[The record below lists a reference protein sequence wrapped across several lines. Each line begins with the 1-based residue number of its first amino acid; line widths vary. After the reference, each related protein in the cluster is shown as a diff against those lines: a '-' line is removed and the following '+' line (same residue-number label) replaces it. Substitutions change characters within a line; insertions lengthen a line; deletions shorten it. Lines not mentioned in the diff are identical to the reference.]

1 MPLRVRDLSAHLIEL
16 LLSKLPVIN
25 RLAAQR
31 VCKRWRDILHA
42 PAAWSTLDLRGVPGC
57 CVTGRV
63 ASKVLRDAALA
74 LPAAAPGEAAAAGL
88 AQPASLLRRLRIE
101 TSSNGPASATNF
113 AAIGRHPSM
122 ATVEE
127 LAIVALNGSDI
138 VVSTGF
144 MRELDLAQLSFP
156 SLKLLCVE
164 SLHVEIF
171 TPGYDFFPDR
181 TTESHEPFLAAC
193 DRVAGLLRRRPVSAA
208 GLVRLFFPA
217 PDYESIDVYYPV
229 DVIGDDMRP
238 LLAGLCDVLEAVA
251 GHVLPRSPFEQ
262 RDLHHVRGPAD
273 TRDQ

>member
-1 MPLRVRDLSAHLIEL
+1 MQRGVVLTLVRVCSYISRRVNLNLILIHSSLLFFVFPSLAVIAPTSKHRQQKILEFFIPRPVPLRVRDLSAHLLEL
-16 LLSKLPVIN
+16 LLSKLPVID

-42 PAAWSTLDLRGVPGC
+42 PVAWSTLDLRGVPGC
-57 CVTGRV
+57 CVTGSV
-63 ASKVLRDAALA
+63 ASKVLRYAALA
-74 LPAAAPGEAAAAGL
+74 LPAASLGEAAAPGL

-156 SLKLLCVE
+156 S
-164 SLHVEIF
+164 
-171 TPGYDFFPDR
+171 
-181 TTESHEPFLAAC
+181 
-193 DRVAGLLRRRPVSAA
+193 
-208 GLVRLFFPA
+208 
-217 PDYESIDVYYPV
+217 
-229 DVIGDDMRP
+229 
-238 LLAGLCDVLEAVA
+238 
-251 GHVLPRSPFEQ
+251 
-262 RDLHHVRGPAD
+262 
-273 TRDQ
+273 